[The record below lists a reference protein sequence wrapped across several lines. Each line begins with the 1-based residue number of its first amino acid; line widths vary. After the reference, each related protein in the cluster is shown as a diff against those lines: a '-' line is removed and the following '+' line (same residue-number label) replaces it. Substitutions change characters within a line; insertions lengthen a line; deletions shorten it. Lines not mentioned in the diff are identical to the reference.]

1 MAQDS
6 GQPEYAAGDG
16 EDLDSQKRKSDW
28 PWILLAVVVL
38 VVILLLWLY
47 WGQPQQAA
55 VTVINKTTEIP
66 IVIPE
71 PRPEPTVPTIAT
83 TDSAEVSTA
92 PPVTDV
98 AVTSKSSFAKPPVRN
113 VSMPEIVGLTQSS
126 AESKVKAAGLVPY
139 LTYGDIGKA
148 NGVVISQWPL
158 AGEQIPEGSEGFIQ
172 IQLRP

>member
-1 MAQDS
+1 VAQDS